1 MKLGSRGSA
10 LALAQATTVAAA
22 IDGAE
27 LQTITTS
34 GDRGHDDRD
43 DKERWVR
50 ELDEALLDR
59 RIDLAV
65 HSAKDLPAELAAGLV
80 IAATPARANPFDAL
94 CGAGAIDQLP
104 SGARVGTSSL
114 RRTAQLRALRDDL
127 QLVDLHGNVDTRLAA
142 LASGD
147 YDAIVIAFAGLQRLQ
162 RSEEAGAVLDQLIPA
177 AGQGTLAITARAD
190 DQQSIAIAAALD
202 DAASHRCLDAERALI
217 QTLGADCG
225 TPVGAHA
232 TLDGEA
238 MTLAAFVGRIDG
250 SVWLRDQLT
259 VSGGRPDP
267 QLLGRE
273 VGERLLSAGANEVL
287 GR

>member
-1 MKLGSRGSA
+1 VKLGSRGSA

-34 GDRGHDDRD
+34 GDRGRDGSD

-80 IAATPARANPFDAL
+80 IASTPARANPFDAL

-142 LASGD
+142 LAGSD

-162 RSEEAGAVLDQLIPA
+162 RADEAGAVLDQLIPA
-177 AGQGTLAITARAD
+177 AGQGTLAITARDD

-202 DAASHRCLDAERALI
+202 DAASHRCLEAERALI
-217 QTLGADCG
+217 QTLGADCQ

-232 TLDGEA
+232 TLDGET
-238 MTLAAFVGRIDG
+238 MTLAAFVGRTDG

-259 VSGGRPDP
+259 ISGGRPDP

>member
-34 GDRGHDDRD
+34 GDRGHDGSD

-80 IAATPARANPFDAL
+80 IAATPARASPFDAL

-142 LASGD
+142 LAGGD

-217 QTLGADCG
+217 QTLGADCQ